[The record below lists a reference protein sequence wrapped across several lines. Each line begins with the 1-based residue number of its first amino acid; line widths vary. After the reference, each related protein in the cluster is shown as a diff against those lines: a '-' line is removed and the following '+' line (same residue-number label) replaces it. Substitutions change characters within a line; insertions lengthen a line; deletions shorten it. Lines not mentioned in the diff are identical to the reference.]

1 MTAPRSNTAAE
12 LAALRATF
20 EAFMD
25 HQQAAQAEAKAVR
38 ATILGGMDEIKD
50 KATNVHHRVSKLET
64 DMKAVKPVIA
74 KVNGWQSMVLG
85 GAIVLSLLGG
95 AVSLFWQA
103 VREKIIAT
111 FGG

>member
-1 MTAPRSNTAAE
+1 MTPPRQNTAAE
-12 LAALRATF
+12 VAAMRATF
-20 EAFMD
+20 QAFME
-25 HQQAAQAEAKAVR
+25 QEKTARQEAKEIRAKILADIAVIHDE
-38 ATILGGMDEIKD
+38 ATSIQ
-50 KATNVHHRVSKLET
+50 HRVANLET

-95 AVSLFWQA
+95 AVTLFWQA
-103 VREKIIAT
+103 VKEKFLAS